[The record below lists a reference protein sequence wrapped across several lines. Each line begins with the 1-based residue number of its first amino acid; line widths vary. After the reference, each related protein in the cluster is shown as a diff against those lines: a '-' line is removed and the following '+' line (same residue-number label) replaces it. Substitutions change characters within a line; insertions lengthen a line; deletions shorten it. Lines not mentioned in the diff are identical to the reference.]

1 MNYSI
6 SILESPEYL
15 QELMSKQKLT
25 IHRDR
30 LYYLYA
36 LKTQEVKSQKSAGA
50 LIGLKERQSQNLWQL
65 YRKGGLSLLL
75 DLSRQT
81 YFGKLS
87 SAQMSLLRTYLKTD
101 QASSLADIQEW
112 LQNNLQAT
120 YTLGGICLLCKRL
133 KIKLKT
139 GRPTNVR
146 QDKDGLESFKKTS
159 MN

>member
-1 MNYSI
+1 MDYAPAI
-6 SILESPEYL
+6 SESPDTL
-15 QELMSKQKLT
+15 KELMGKQKLT

-30 LYYLYA
+30 LQYLYA
-36 LKTQEVKSQKSAGA
+36 LKRQEVKSQKSAGA

-65 YRKGGLSLLL
+65 YRQGGLTLLL

-87 SAQMSLLRTYLKTD
+87 SVQMSLLRTYLKTD
-101 QASSLADIQEW
+101 QANSLADIQEW
-112 LQNNLQAT
+112 LENNLQVT
-120 YTLGGICLLCKRL
+120 YTLGGISLLCKRL

-139 GRPTNVR
+139 GRPSNVR
-146 QDKDGLESFKKTS
+146 QDKEGMEAFKKTS